1 MSLLS
6 SSRHVLN
13 QLDTSD
19 QQDLP
24 YAACRNPGGGG
35 YSSGLGIQGGGGG
48 PRVSTG
54 GR

>member
-24 YAACRNPGGGG
+24 DAACRNPGGGG
-35 YSSGLGIQGGGGG
+35 GGGGG
-48 PRVSTG
+48 G
-54 GR
+54 L